1 MKKVLNYVNKDGTIN
16 TSDVIAGGISK
27 FDYYRFLKENNY
39 QKVAP
44 GVYASEDAWLDELLL
59 LNIRCPKGVI
69 SHDEALYYYGL
80 IDHEPQ
86 STTFTIYSGYNVSR
100 LKSKGYKAFYVK
112 KELLDIGKMK
122 VIDFYGNEIN
132 MYDLERTI
140 CDLVRNRN
148 DFEIQDYNNALKSY
162 VKRKDKN
169 ITKLFE
175 YATLFKIENVLRKY
189 MEVLL

>member
-1 MKKVLNYVNKDGTIN
+1 M
-16 TSDVIAGGISK
+16 
-27 FDYYRFLKENNY
+27 R
-39 QKVAP
+39 
-44 GVYASEDAWLDELLL
+44 
-59 LNIRCPKGVI
+59 
-69 SHDEALYYYGL
+69 
-80 IDHEPQ
+80 
-86 STTFTIYSGYNVSR
+86 
-100 LKSKGYKAFYVK
+100 
-112 KELLDIGKMK
+112 

-148 DFEIQDYNNALKSY
+148 DFEIQDFNNALKSY

>member
-1 MKKVLNYVNKDGTIN
+1 
-16 TSDVIAGGISK
+16 
-27 FDYYRFLKENNY
+27 
-39 QKVAP
+39 
-44 GVYASEDAWLDELLL
+44 
-59 LNIRCPKGVI
+59 
-69 SHDEALYYYGL
+69 
-80 IDHEPQ
+80 
-86 STTFTIYSGYNVSR
+86 
-100 LKSKGYKAFYVK
+100 
-112 KELLDIGKMK
+112 MK

-148 DFEIQDYNNALKSY
+148 DFEIQDFNNALKSY

-189 MEVLL
+189 MEILL

>member
-1 MKKVLNYVNKDGTIN
+1 
-16 TSDVIAGGISK
+16 
-27 FDYYRFLKENNY
+27 
-39 QKVAP
+39 
-44 GVYASEDAWLDELLL
+44 
-59 LNIRCPKGVI
+59 
-69 SHDEALYYYGL
+69 
-80 IDHEPQ
+80 
-86 STTFTIYSGYNVSR
+86 
-100 LKSKGYKAFYVK
+100 
-112 KELLDIGKMK
+112 MK

-148 DFEIQDYNNALKSY
+148 DFEIQDFNNALKSY